1 MLDEMVTQNTL
12 NLSYNFPNECPGP
25 RDYKLPISKEL
36 RYSIPVSL
44 PMFD

>member
-1 MLDEMVTQNTL
+1 MLDEMVKQNTL
-12 NLSYNFPNECPGP
+12 NLPYNFLNECPG
-25 RDYKLPISKEL
+25 RISKEL